1 MTRLRLNDAVLDS
14 DRVLREAGNEGRNEA
29 FIQKVQSLIPRVS
42 PEARPKVWDWCSDAQ
57 SRINESALPV
67 ISLVSILGNDQDIKN
82 ELLNAFPTIA
92 DYVEE
97 YTPKP
102 GNVVESQPPSEERV
116 IAIDTIDGERDQT
129 RRGALK
135 AIYSTVPPDPD
146 RASA

>member
-14 DRVLREAGNEGRNEA
+14 DHVLREAGNEGRNEA
-29 FIQKVQSLIPRVS
+29 FIKRVQSLIPRVS
-42 PEARPKVWDWCSDAQ
+42 PEARQEVWDWCSDAQ

-67 ISLVSILGNDQDIKN
+67 ISLVSILGDDQDVKN
-82 ELLNAFPTIA
+82 ELLEAFPTIA

-102 GNVVESQPPSEERV
+102 GDVVETQPPSEERV
-116 IAIDTIDGERDQT
+116 VVIDTIDSERNQT

-135 AIYSTVPPDPD
+135 AIYSTVPPD